1 MVAANTTFADRLWW
15 ARNRKGWGATILSRE
30 VGCAQ
35 SLISAIENN
44 NQDRSSL
51 NNKFAKALDVDPNWL
66 AYGTGRAPEGFDEK
80 EAREG
85 RLSPKRAGQR
95 SRIIPLRPTPVPGW
109 AGGDDDSVSSAA
121 REAVLQKAMM
131 ADFMDYSRIVGP
143 ERTKAFIALLTHYA
157 EVLLPVEGAKGK
169 NNVGTVSQSNSRS

>member
-1 MVAANTTFADRLWW
+1 MEVTTSFADRLWW

-80 EAREG
+80 AAREG
-85 RLSPKRAGQR
+85 RAAPKRAGQR
-95 SRIIPLRPTPVPGW
+95 SRIVPLRSEPTPGW
-109 AGGDDDSVSSAA
+109 AGGSNDTPA
-121 REAVLQKAMM
+121 REAALQKAMM

-157 EVLLPVEGAKGK
+157 EVLLPEGANGK
-169 NNVGTVSQSNSRS
+169 HHVGATSQSNHRS